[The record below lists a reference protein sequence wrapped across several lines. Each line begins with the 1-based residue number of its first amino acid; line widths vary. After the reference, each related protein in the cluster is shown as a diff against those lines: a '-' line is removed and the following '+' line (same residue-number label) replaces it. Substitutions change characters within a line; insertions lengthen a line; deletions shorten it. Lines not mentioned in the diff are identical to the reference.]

1 MIQRTE
7 KGVKA
12 DDGVGQVFNLVFNL
26 PRDQRQVE
34 NLPHSLC
41 GNDPSAPRGYT
52 DRGRF
57 FMRSVQCVFLQLMSG
72 HRR

>member
-12 DDGVGQVFNLVFNL
+12 DDCVGQVFNL
-26 PRDQRQVE
+26 PRDRRQVE

-41 GNDPSAPRGYT
+41 SKYPSAPRIY
-52 DRGRF
+52 
-57 FMRSVQCVFLQLMSG
+57 
-72 HRR
+72 